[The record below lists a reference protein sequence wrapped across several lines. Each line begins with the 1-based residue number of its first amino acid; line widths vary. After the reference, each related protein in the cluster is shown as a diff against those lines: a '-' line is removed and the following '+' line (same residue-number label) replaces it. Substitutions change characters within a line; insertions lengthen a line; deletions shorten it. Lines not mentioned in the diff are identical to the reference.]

1 MECLGGILQG
11 KGLAPCE
18 GGGEALGLFEGG
30 VQCPHHPINYSGT
43 LFALEC
49 LPQIQRSWETKLKA
63 IVLLRSPPALGL
75 PQTSD
80 PPFASVQLH

>member
-11 KGLAPCE
+11 KDPAPYE

-43 LFALEC
+43 LFALAY
-49 LPQIQRSWETKLKA
+49 LPRIQRSWETKQKA
-63 IVLLRSPPALGL
+63 IVFLWSPLALGL
-75 PQTSD
+75 SQSSD
-80 PPFASVQLH
+80 SPFASVQLH